1 MYNHIYT
8 WILDPVCFC
17 DFAPLN
23 SNSSARAAHTH
34 NLKLSKN
41 IQANNNKNNNHHDI
55 SDSTSNITTN
65 ISIRK
70 QHYTHTLSTLLKR
83 ISLALSPAKP
93 IHFAWFGLTCWLRFV
108 WLWLG
113 SVRFYSPRAIRFFGF
128 ASLTSFTFHYN
139 TIIFVIILLSL
150 NIEYLAVCTF
160 CS

>member
-34 NLKLSKN
+34 NLKPSNN
-41 IQANNNKNNNHHDI
+41 IEANNNNSNHHDN
-55 SDSTSNITTN
+55 SDSNSTSNITTN

-83 ISLALSPAKP
+83 ISLALSPANR
-93 IHFAWFGLTCWLRFV
+93 FTLLCLAWLGMVWLGAARFGSVLFTMGHQILRLRF
-108 WLWLG
+108 
-113 SVRFYSPRAIRFFGF
+113 SY
-128 ASLTSFTFHYN
+128 
-139 TIIFVIILLSL
+139 IF
-150 NIEYLAVCTF
+150 
-160 CS
+160 